1 MAQRQADLVPIRCR
15 NISLIGVTCGYFSI
29 YVHRAGGSILVPK
42 KIIKRDGRVVDFDE
56 ERIINAIFKAAQAV
70 GGSDRRLACELANQV
85 VALAAERFADKLPTV
100 EDIQDL
106 VEKVL
111 IENGHAR
118 TAKAYILYRQ
128 QHAEWR
134 NFRNLMVNVDNMVQG
149 YLDGEDWRINENSNM
164 NYSLQGL
171 NNHIIAAVSSR
182 YWLEKV
188 YPPEVREA
196 HISGDFHLHDLSLL
210 APYCCGWDLADLLT
224 EGFAGVDQKVESAPP
239 KHFRTA
245 LGQIANFFYTLQ
257 GEAAGAQ
264 AFSSFDTYVAPFIR
278 YDGLSYPEVKQ
289 AMQEFIFNLNVP
301 TRVGFQ
307 TPFVNLTMDV
317 VVPSILADEPVII
330 GGKRQEGTRYGDFQ
344 KEMEWVNLA
353 FCEVMMEGDAKGR
366 IFTFPIP
373 TYNITRDFPWD
384 SPVAEKIMA
393 MTAKYGIPYFA
404 NFINSDLKPEDVRS
418 MCCRLRLDNRELKK
432 RGGGLFGSNPLTGS
446 IGVVTINLP
455 RLGYLSSTKEE
466 LFSRLREKM
475 ELAKKSLLLKRN
487 ILEKLTEQG
496 LYPYSRHYLRNVKA
510 RFGRYWE
517 NHFNT
522 IGIVG
527 MNEALLNFLGKGIE
541 TPEGKALALEI
552 LDFMRGVLK
561 EFQEE
566 TGQMFNL
573 EATPAEGTAYRLA
586 RIDKNTYPDIITA
599 GGEGA
604 AAALGV
610 DPEPYYTNSTQLPVG
625 YTDDIFWALEHQDP
639 LQLKYTGGT
648 VFHAF
653 LGERIT
659 DTKTCERLLQTVM
672 NNYQLPY
679 FTLTPTFSICP
690 THGYLAG
697 EQPACPQCG
706 QETEVW
712 SRIVGYYR
720 PVSNWNKGKKVEFAE
735 RRYYRVESQKEP
747 KEVNSVA

>member
-1 MAQRQADLVPIRCR
+1 ML
-15 NISLIGVTCGYFSI
+15 
-29 YVHRAGGSILVPK
+29 PK
-42 KIIKRDGRVVDFDE
+42 KIIKRDGRVVDFDQ

-70 GGSDRRLACELANQV
+70 GGHDRRLACELANQV
-85 VALAAERFADKLPTV
+85 TALVAQKFADRLPTV
-100 EDIQDL
+100 EDVQDL

-134 NFRNLMVNVDNMVQG
+134 NFRNLLVNVEKMVQD
-149 YLDGEDWRINENSNM
+149 YLEGQDWRINENSNM

-171 NNHIIAAVSSR
+171 NNHIIGAVTSK

-188 YPPEVREA
+188 YPPEIRRA
-196 HISGDFHLHDLSLL
+196 HEEGAIHIHDLQLL
-210 APYCCGWDLADLLT
+210 APYCCGWDLADLL
-224 EGFAGVDQKVESAPP
+224 EVGFAGVGQKVESAPA

-264 AFSSFDTYVAPFIR
+264 AFSNFDTYLAPFIR
-278 YDGLSYPEVKQ
+278 YDGLDYAEVKQ
-289 AMQEFIFNLNVP
+289 ALQEFIFNLNVP

-317 VVPSILADEPVII
+317 VPPKILADEPVII
-330 GGKRQEGTRYGDFQ
+330 GGKRQDVCYGEFRQ
-344 KEMEWVNLA
+344 EMDWLNQA

-373 TYNITRDFPWD
+373 TYNITPDFAWE
-384 SPVAEKIMA
+384 SPVAEKILA

-404 NFINSDLKPEDVRS
+404 NFVNSDLKPEDVRS

-432 RGGGLFGSNPLTGS
+432 RGGGLFGANPLTGS

-455 RLGYLSSTKEE
+455 RLGYLSSSKGE
-466 LFSRLREKM
+466 LLNRLKACM
-475 ELAKKSLLLKRN
+475 DLAKESLILKRN
-487 ILEKLTEQG
+487 VLEKFTEQG
-496 LYPYSRHYLRNVKA
+496 LYPYSRFYLRRVKE

-527 MNEALLNFLGKGIE
+527 MHEALLNFSGRGIE
-541 TPEGKALALEI
+541 DPEGRKLALEI
-552 LDFMRGVLK
+552 LDFMRRTLGVY
-561 EFQEE
+561 QEE
-566 TGQMFNL
+566 TGQLFNL
-573 EATPAEGTAYRLA
+573 EATPAEGTSYRLA
-586 RIDKNTYPDIITA
+586 RLDKSLYPAIITS
-599 GGEGA
+599 GDE
-604 AAALGV
+604 
-610 DPEPYYTNSTQLPVG
+610 DPYYTNSTHLPVDFAG
-625 YTDDIFWALEHQDP
+625 DVFEALEHQDE
-639 LQLKYTGGT
+639 LQIKYTGGT
-648 VFHAF
+648 VFHAY

-659 DTKTCERLLQTVM
+659 DLTACSRFLQTVM
-672 NNYQLPY
+672 SRFRLPY
-679 FTLTPTFSICP
+679 LTLTPTFSIC
-690 THGYLAG
+690 TEHGYLAG
-697 EQPACPQCG
+697 EQWKCPTCG
-706 QETEVW
+706 RETEVW

-720 PVSNWNKGKKVEFAE
+720 PVKNWNKGKKAEFL
-735 RRYYRVESQKEP
+735 RRRVFSL
-747 KEVNSVA
+747 AG